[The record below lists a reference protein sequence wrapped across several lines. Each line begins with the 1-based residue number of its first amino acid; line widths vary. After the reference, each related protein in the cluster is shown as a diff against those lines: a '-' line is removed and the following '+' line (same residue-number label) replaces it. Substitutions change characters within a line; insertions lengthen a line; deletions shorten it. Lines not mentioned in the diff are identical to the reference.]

1 MRGGYAPASSRCR
14 PITGSTAITT
24 THPDR
29 RRHLPAGRKGLLD
42 RRDGLPPDGHRAA
55 VPAARTLALKVK
67 RALRDQVGEC
77 LTCSIGL
84 APTVF
89 LGKVGFDLQRPDGL
103 VVITDGLVVITKDD
117 LPEVLLGLE
126 LQEI

>member
-1 MRGGYAPASSRCR
+1 MACR
-14 PITGSTAITT
+14 LMGTE
-24 THPDR
+24 R
-29 RRHLPAGRKGLLD
+29 Q
-42 RRDGLPPDGHRAA
+42 

-84 APTVF
+84 APNVF

-103 VVITDGLVVITKDD
+103 VVITDGLVVITKTTCRRFCSASNCRRSTAS
-117 LPEVLLGLE
+117 VNA
-126 LQEI
+126 

>member
-1 MRGGYAPASSRCR
+1 MGTERQ
-14 PITGSTAITT
+14 
-24 THPDR
+24 
-29 RRHLPAGRKGLLD
+29 
-42 RRDGLPPDGHRAA
+42 

-84 APTVF
+84 APNVF

-126 LQEI
+126 LQEIYGIGERMKQWLHRAGILTVPQLWQATPFQLRRVWGGINGLL